1 MSLLFCSILAKLAYM
16 LKSGRILRLIGF
28 SMMVLACGKVDEPS
42 REIVFGSA
50 FVADVR
56 ASELTT
62 ENMTSFGVFATLEED
77 GKSFT
82 DVEATLDPFMDN
94 VPVTKSGSV
103 WSANPKHYW
112 PLLANK
118 KLSFFAY
125 APHNASSPEIDP
137 VADWDNKNVKID
149 YKVHSNPLS
158 QVDLCVAKA
167 VLDKDSHLDMD
178 KPVELEFSHTLTWVT
193 FAANYVG
200 DVPNGCFL
208 RIEEL
213 ELRNVLDENVL
224 VHSHATGEDFFSWSD
239 FPDGAQ
245 KDGKY
250 LLSLNNASLGNMEI
264 VKKDP
269 SAASPEYTDFVSTKG
284 YLYLLPQQVNSPE
297 DGVRTEMKVTFAFVK
312 NDENRTVIAQFY
324 TTKEL
329 PESEWNVASKV
340 KYCFTIDVNNVSLIN
355 IAPIAKKW
363 IEDWVESGNTHT
375 DQEIR

>member
-1 MSLLFCSILAKLAYM
+1 
-16 LKSGRILRLIGF
+16 
-28 SMMVLACGKVDEPS
+28 MMVLACGKVDEPS

-50 FVADVR
+50 FETDVR

-62 ENMTSFGVFATLEED
+62 ENMTSFGIFATLEED

-82 DVEATLDPFMDN
+82 DAEATLDPFMDN
-94 VPVTKSGSV
+94 VPVTKNGSV

-137 VADWDNKNVKID
+137 AADWDNKNVKID

-193 FAANYVG
+193 FAANYIG
-200 DVPNGCFL
+200 NVPEGCFL

-213 ELRNVLDENVL
+213 ELQNVLDENVL

-297 DGVRTEMKVTFAFVK
+297 DVVRSEVKVTFAFVK

-363 IEDWVESGNTHT
+363 IEDWAESGNTHT